1 MNKSLLFI
9 LIVCILALP
18 LMSCAATAKA
28 GTGMVVYTRSD
39 ACGASDTWANYLG
52 GYKQE
57 NLLGTGVNGDPGIA
71 EAVRQDVLGIGYNN
85 IGYAYDLAT
94 GRQVEGLFVIP
105 IDVNQNGVLDAD
117 EDFYTTKAELLA
129 AIVAG
134 KYPSPPARDL
144 YLVTKDKYSGL
155 TGEFVRWILT
165 DGQKYVDAMGY
176 IALPQSKIDAGLQK
190 LGDKATTVKMEGTI
204 TISGAFALYPMMGKW
219 SDEFGKLYPGVKF
232 NVSAGGA
239 GKGMTDALGGLVDL
253 GMISREINP
262 AEVEKG
268 ACWVA
273 VTKDAVV
280 AVANAANPYK
290 ADILKNGMKK
300 QAFIDTWITGKL
312 TNWKDIFK

>member
-1 MNKSLLFI
+1 M
-9 LIVCILALP
+9 
-18 LMSCAATAKA
+18 
-28 GTGMVVYTRSD
+28 VYTRSD

-57 NLLGTGVNGDPGIA
+57 NLLGTGVNGDPGVA

-117 EDFYTTKAELLA
+117 EDFYTTKPELLA

-190 LGDKATTVKMEGTI
+190 LGDNVTAVKMEGTI

-219 SDEFGKLYPGVKF
+219 SEEFGKLYPAVKF

-290 ADILKNGMKK
+290 ADILKKGIKK
-300 QAFIDTWITGKL
+300 QTFVDTWITGKL
-312 TNWKDIFK
+312 TDWKDIYK